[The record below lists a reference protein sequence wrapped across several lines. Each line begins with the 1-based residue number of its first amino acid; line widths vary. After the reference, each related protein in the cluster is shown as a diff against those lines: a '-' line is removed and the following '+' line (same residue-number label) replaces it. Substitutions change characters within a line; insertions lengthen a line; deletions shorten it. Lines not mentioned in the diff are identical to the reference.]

1 MTSDNTTATA
11 IRPKLNFSFEDE
23 VPETQEA
30 IVAKVEAI
38 SEKTG
43 FTARPSRSPQKEKSV
58 AETKTTPPAV
68 KNRRRWNGATR
79 PEAFNT
85 KLREGYHQRIIAL
98 ADLASEQ
105 EGRMVTLAEIIER
118 ATEMLEADMKKA
130 G

>member
-11 IRPKLNFSFEDE
+11 LRPKLNFSFEDE

-38 SEKTG
+38 SEKAG
-43 FTARPSRSPQKEKSV
+43 FTARPARSVQKAKT
-58 AETKTTPPAV
+58 APETNITTPAV

>member
-11 IRPKLNFSFEDE
+11 LRPKLNFAFDDD
-23 VPETQEA
+23 VPETPEA
-30 IVAKVEAI
+30 VVAKVEEI

-43 FTARPSRSPQKEKSV
+43 FTARPARSPQKAKNIPEPKSN
-58 AETKTTPPAV
+58 ASAA
-68 KNRRRWNGATR
+68 KNRRRWTGLTR

-85 KLREGYHQRIIAL
+85 KLREGYHQRIIEL
-98 ADLASEQ
+98 ADLASER

-118 ATEMLEADMKKA
+118 ATELLEADMKQA